1 MMAVCPRELGEHL
14 TLGEHGDYKGWI
26 NQMMNSE
33 SADFSSVQSKRT
45 LYECLLMLTKSL
57 ECTDCLQT
65 TGLAGEVQPNDT
77 VYLRGHT
84 GLYIGIKEPKD
95 PKDKRR
101 VQCTMG
107 TREEATPVTVNSG
120 GEVVQDG
127 AGVALHLSSR
137 ELLGVPE
144 GGDVHMYDTQT
155 PETQFV
161 VHTEVPG
168 AVLCSGQ
175 YLYLLS
181 RTGKYVAVNGPVVRS
196 GTDYRSNRQRLIMEK
211 VPRDSDIPLGCPEA
225 TLTKNEEAWLFRRGV
240 QHALI
245 DRHRFATYVSLPRP
259 HPQELIKVYTQ
270 MWENEWRAQCSH
282 FITETNPGEVKG
294 RRRSASK
301 SRARRWSFGA
311 DRFFCMLSR
320 PGEGIDETNG
330 DLLVDAFRSFFCNA
344 FLLSEMEADPVQR
357 AVESFSAALMADP
370 EFNMSFS
377 QSMLP
382 EAQRTTYKKPEDVLF
397 ATTYMTLVINTEL
410 HSNAVGKKTFNRKTF
425 GETGKTC
432 GVTAGLMMQI
442 YHNVSKEEL

>member
-1 MMAVCPRELGEHL
+1 
-14 TLGEHGDYKGWI
+14 
-26 NQMMNSE
+26 MMNSD
-33 SADFSSVQSKRT
+33 SADFSSTQSKRT
-45 LYECLLMLTKSL
+45 LYECLTMITKSL
-57 ECTDCLQT
+57 KCIDCLET

-95 PKDKRR
+95 PKDKRQ

-127 AGVALHLSSR
+127 AGVELYLSSR

-144 GGDVHMYDTQT
+144 GGDMQMYDTQT

-168 AVLCSGQ
+168 VVLCSGQ
-175 YLYLLS
+175 NLYLQS
-181 RTGKYVAVNGPVVRS
+181 CTGKYVAVHGSDVRS
-196 GTDYRSNRQRLIMEK
+196 GTEERSTQQRLIMEK

-240 QHALI
+240 QYSLI
-245 DRHRFATYVSLPRP
+245 DRQKFAKYVSLPKP
-259 HPQELIKVYTQ
+259 DPQELIKVYAQ
-270 MWENEWRAQCSH
+270 LWENEWRTHCPIVLA
-282 FITETNPGEVKG
+282 ETDAVEGKDRK
-294 RRRSASK
+294 RRT
-301 SRARRWSFGA
+301 RWNFGA
-311 DRFFCMLSR
+311 DRLFGMLSHA
-320 PGEGIDETNG
+320 GGIDETNG

-344 FLLSEMEADPVQR
+344 LRLSQLEADPVLR
-357 AVESFSAALMADP
+357 TIESFSAALMADP
-370 EFNMSFS
+370 EFNKSFS

-382 EAQRTTYKKPEDVLF
+382 EAERPTYKNPEDVLF
-397 ATTYMTLVINTEL
+397 ATTYMTLTINTEL
-410 HSNAVGKKTFNRKTF
+410 HNNAVGEKTFEDRKKLS
-425 GETGKTC
+425 EAAKTC
-432 GVTAGLMMQI
+432 GVTLGLMMQI